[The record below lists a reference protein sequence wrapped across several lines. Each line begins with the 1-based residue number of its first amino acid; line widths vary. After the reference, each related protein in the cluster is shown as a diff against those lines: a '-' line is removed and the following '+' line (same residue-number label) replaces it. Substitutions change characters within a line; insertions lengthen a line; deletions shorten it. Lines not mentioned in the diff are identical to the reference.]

1 MFKQISVFLI
11 LFCESKAHDY
21 LIRKPADGNRLVDE
35 DPRNVLKN
43 SIHLASSMQPTY
55 IVALKNFSLDN
66 ITSAQKL
73 FVDSHFLRVSNFGTL
88 EVPSNVISAENG
100 VYYEEYKNLDE
111 FLDNFLPSANSR
123 LFVLSNSNAFVEHG
137 VRVKRVTLNDEE
149 LEEEEPKQ
157 KQRKP
162 QRPSAKT
169 GSRVQNSRS
178 QSSSRRLQQGK
189 SYSFPIV
196 LPPFNRGGLTSKN
209 AEPKWGSCLLYL
221 ETVVVYVFNKKSEE
235 PFGCGATI
243 GSSGDHKF
251 IFTSDSVNCV
261 DEVVPGK
268 PQSFSFNIDISVGKP
283 VEAKC
288 RDETMF
294 TVDGVISAKLTFET
308 NSDSSW
314 SLVAVETDGLQV
326 NGNSENWLNKDLSVG
341 REKANEINVKNLN
354 IEAPWDYNFGCSRT
368 KTAVFSTND
377 DDYEIGLAFENFQ
390 IQPSNYLVDEET
402 GHVRFTLRTQDCVG
416 VFSAASLMGI
426 IVSLILAMV
435 FIFGFLMLNSVQSV
449 GRFDDPKQKQLVI
462 NAKE

>member
-1 MFKQISVFLI
+1 M
-11 LFCESKAHDY
+11 
-21 LIRKPADGNRLVDE
+21 
-35 DPRNVLKN
+35 
-43 SIHLASSMQPTY
+43 
-55 IVALKNFSLDN
+55 
-66 ITSAQKL
+66 
-73 FVDSHFLRVSNFGTL
+73 

-268 PQSFSFNIDISVGKP
+268 PQSF
-283 VEAKC
+283 
-288 RDETMF
+288 R
-294 TVDGVISAKLTFET
+294 LTFET

-314 SLVAVETDGLQV
+314 SLVAVETDGLQ
-326 NGNSENWLNKDLSVG
+326 DLSVG
-341 REKANEINVKNLN
+341 REKANEINVKNLK